1 MVKFND
7 FDHVFK
13 PIKVGNLVLKNRI
26 QFAPM
31 VSSLS
36 TSTGAVS
43 EDLRAFIE
51 MQAKTGVSVITIGA
65 TPVDH
70 INAVDY
76 FGAIDA
82 TSDDN
87 IVDLLRLSEAA
98 HRYGALLSVELV
110 HAGRGAPRR
119 FRTDDAIAPSP
130 IPVEGGDTHIR
141 EMNYADF
148 ERVKNTYCDVV
159 ERLHTADFDM
169 VQIHAAHGNLFAQFL
184 SPLYNKRTDH
194 YGGSFENRCR
204 YPLEVLRA
212 IRERVGNKIAIDMRI
227 SGDELIEGGMHIEET
242 VEFIKLAQQYI
253 DSVHVSQGLIVEPRL
268 MPYTMP
274 AVYLPHCHNVKWSA
288 AVKACPDIHI
298 PVTVVGSITRI
309 EEAEEIIA
317 SGKAD
322 MVAMCRQLMADP
334 NTIHN
339 AWRGHT
345 EKTRPCLRCHQCAP
359 ARICHMRCA
368 TNPILGREAE
378 LGEIHPARTP
388 KRAVVVGGGLAGC
401 MAAKTLVYRGHEVIL
416 LEKGDELGGM
426 LHDISKLD
434 FKGDMRAHLDWL
446 IRSTKECGA
455 DIRLGVEADVET
467 VLALEPD
474 VVYVA
479 TGAKPLIFPIPGID
493 RDYVKGVI
501 EVDSGRASTGQ
512 NVVVCGAGLSG
523 LESALQLAMEG
534 KQVTVVERKPLP
546 EFAIDAS
553 PAPRLMLLELL
564 EKHGV
569 KLIGDSNV
577 AAFTEGGVEIEDR
590 NWNHTV
596 LPCDT
601 AVIAMGMKS
610 DTTLYDA
617 LREEIPDVYAIGDC
631 RRVGTIMR
639 ANHSAFD
646 LALLA

>member
-1 MVKFND
+1 MPKFND
-7 FDHVFK
+7 FEHVFT
-13 PIKVGNLVLKNRI
+13 PIKVGNLTLRNRI

-43 EDLRAFIE
+43 EDIRAFIE
-51 MQAKTGVSVITIGA
+51 MQAKTGVSLITIGA

-76 FGAIDA
+76 FGAVDV

-87 IVDLLRLSEAA
+87 IVDLLRLSESA

-119 FRTDDAIAPSP
+119 FRTDEAIAPTP
-130 IPVEGGDTHIR
+130 IPVAGGDTHIR
-141 EMNYADF
+141 AMTYEDF

-169 VQIHAAHGNLFAQFL
+169 AMIHMAHGNLFGQFL
-184 SPLYNKRTDH
+184 SPLFNKRTDH

-204 YPLEVLRA
+204 YPLEVLAA
-212 IRERVGNKIAIDMRI
+212 IRERVGDKIALDIRI
-227 SGDELIEGGMHIEET
+227 SGDELIEGGMGIEET
-242 VEFIKLAQQYI
+242 IEFIKLAQEYI
-253 DSVHVSQGLIVEPRL
+253 DTVHVSQGLIVEPRW

-288 AVKACPDIHI
+288 AVKADPDVRI

-322 MVAMCRQLMADP
+322 MVAMCRQLMAEP
-334 NTIHN
+334 ETIHN

-345 EKTRPCLRCHQCAP
+345 ELSRPCLRCHQCAP

-368 TNPILGREAE
+368 TNPFLGREAE
-378 LGEIHPARTP
+378 LGTIGPARKS
-388 KRAVVVGGGLAGC
+388 KRCVVVGGGIAGC
-401 MAAKTLVYRGHEVIL
+401 MAAKTLVDRGHDVIL
-416 LEKGDELGGM
+416 LEKGPELGGM
-426 LHDISKLD
+426 LHNISKLS
-434 FKGDMRAHLDWL
+434 FKGDMRAHLEWL
-446 IRSTKECGA
+446 IRSTHDCGA
-455 DIRLGVEADVET
+455 DVRLNADADVESI
-467 VLALEPD
+467 LALEPD

-479 TGAKPLIFPIPGID
+479 TGSKPIEPPIPGMD
-493 RDYVKGVI
+493 KDYVKGVI
-501 EVDSGRASTGQ
+501 DVDSEKVETGQ
-512 NVVVCGAGLSG
+512 RVVVCGAGLSG
-523 LESALQLAMEG
+523 LECALQLAMDG
-534 KQVTVVERKPLP
+534 KDVTVVEQKPMS

-553 PAPRLMLLELL
+553 PPPRVMLLQLL
-564 EKHGV
+564 EEHGV
-569 KLIGDSNV
+569 KLISDHKV
-577 AAFTEGGVEIEDR
+577 IAFTDEGVDIEDR
-590 NWNHTV
+590 NWTHTIV
-596 LPCDT
+596 PCDT
-601 AVIAMGMKS
+601 AVTAFGMKA
-610 DTTLYDA
+610 DRTLYDA
-617 LREEIPDVYAIGDC
+617 LREEIPDVYVIGDAE
-631 RRVGTIMR
+631 RAGAIKH

-646 LALLA
+646 YALLA